1 MLNRVITSNLL
12 CLINWV
18 CNDMSNKKPAELGI
32 VILAGGQGQR
42 MNGLDKGW
50 LMYKG
55 QPLIQR
61 VVAQLQSQFNGPI
74 MISANRNLK
83 AYETFNLPVFT
94 DEPSHNRSN
103 YGGPLMGIKKA
114 LASGMAKRWLSWP
127 VDVPK
132 IPADYVQKMTQ
143 ITAELAVAM
152 IADQL
157 HYTQL
162 LIDSNQLPNLN
173 DYLKRGQRSI
183 KGWLAQQSFQKVDFS
198 ANDVE
203 FTNLNY
209 PHQLEGSSL
218 ANSPAQRC

>member
-1 MLNRVITSNLL
+1 
-12 CLINWV
+12 
-18 CNDMSNKKPAELGI
+18 MSNHKPAELGI

-50 LMYKG
+50 LIYQG
-55 QPLIQR
+55 QPLIQC
-61 VVAQLQSQFNGPI
+61 VVGQLQSQFNGPI
-74 MISANRNLK
+74 VISANRNLK

-94 DEPSHNRSN
+94 DEPSHNQPN

-127 VDVPK
+127 VDAPK
-132 IPADYVQKMTQ
+132 IPVDYVQKMTQ
-143 ITAELAVAM
+143 NPADLAVAM
-152 IADQL
+152 TSDQY

-162 LIDSNQLPNLN
+162 LIDSNQLSNLN
-173 DYLKRGQRSI
+173 KYLNSQQRSI
-183 KGWLAQQSFQKVDFS
+183 KGFLAQQAFKKFDFS
-198 ANDVE
+198 AKDVE